1 MDNEQTVNKS
11 VNTKDNEQNNI
22 QSSLA
27 DIVHVLR
34 AHLLLIIIITLLF
47 AAGGYLYS
55 KTRTPVYT
63 ASVPV
68 QFEVK
73 INETDK
79 ASGKEIVD
87 QVSSTNYLFAYLDT
101 AVRFCAS
108 GEVLDRANVYFYFY
122 KQSGKKLDDFIAELS
137 DLYNDSKMH
146 RGEIPGY
153 LVDEELKEAYRGK
166 WFNGSN
172 VGTNYNSSESDTVVN
187 FKLWV
192 TDLNSTTA
200 REKARIFALAADV
213 ALNRKVDFG
222 TATAGIIELNNSSSG
237 VSVAADVPTNRII
250 IIAAFIGF
258 MISLALIYI
267 LYLLDNTVKAKEQL
281 EKMTGA
287 SVVAYIDD
295 VSEARNG

>member
-11 VNTKDNEQNNI
+11 VNAMENEQNNI

-47 AAGGYLYS
+47 AAGGYMYS

-79 ASGKEIVD
+79 SSGKEIVD

-108 GEVLDRANVYFYFY
+108 GEVLDRANVYFHYY
-122 KQSGKKLDDFIAELS
+122 KQSGKKLDDFIVELS
-137 DLYNDSKMH
+137 ELYNDSKIN

-153 LVDEELKEAYRGK
+153 PVDAELKEEYRSK
-166 WFNGSN
+166 WFDNGN
-172 VGTNYNSSESDTVVN
+172 VGTNYSSSVSDAVVN
-187 FKLWV
+187 FRLWV

-237 VSVAADVPTNRII
+237 VSVGADVPTNRII
-250 IIAAFIGF
+250 IVAAFIGF
-258 MISLALIYI
+258 MISLALIYV

-281 EKMTGA
+281 EQMTGA
-287 SVVAYIDD
+287 SVIAYIDD
-295 VSEARNG
+295 VSEAR